1 VYHIVG
7 GGQTLQHAIM
17 RQAGVLLARKREQG
31 DLRGDNEQWQAVSI
45 QQQVTSYQR
54 SHTIRQ

>member
-17 RQAGVLLARKREQG
+17 RQAGVGTPSQKARTRRPKGR
-31 DLRGDNEQWQAVSI
+31 
-45 QQQVTSYQR
+45 
-54 SHTIRQ
+54 